1 MNASEIRARLKPW
14 MLPIAMTL
22 GAIFHN
28 YMGYL
33 AWMAPWLIF
42 AMLLLTFCKINPHEV
57 RLTKLTAM
65 LLPMQVLGGVAIYLA
80 LRPLSVSLA
89 EGIFICVFCPTATAA
104 PVIVGM
110 LGGSVPRL
118 ATFSVMSNI
127 ACAATAPLLFTL
139 MGSDGVEFLPTFLT
153 ISAKVIPLIISPLL
167 VALLL
172 MKAAPKVHRQL
183 SAHAGLAF
191 YLWAVSLIVCVGQ
204 AVSFVMKE
212 PPSAIP
218 LMIALA
224 LGAGAACLLQFI
236 AGRRVGE
243 RVGDRVAATQA
254 LMQKNTVLSI
264 WMATTFLHPIC
275 SVAPA
280 AYIAWQNTLNSIQ
293 LYKHQRHAATAKG
306 DGAGSRDTS
315 GRRAESA
322 QANP

>member
-1 MNASEIRARLKPW
+1 MKASEIRARLKPW
-14 MLPIAMTL
+14 MLPIAMGL

-42 AMLLLTFCKINPHEV
+42 SMLLLTFCKINPREV

-65 LLPMQVLGGVAIYLA
+65 LLPVQVLGGVAAYLA
-80 LRPLSVSLA
+80 LRPLSPTFA
-89 EGIFICVFCPTATAA
+89 EGMFICIFCPTATAA

-118 ATFSVMSNI
+118 ATYSVMSNI
-127 ACAATAPLLFTL
+127 ACAAIAPLLFTL
-139 MGSDGVEFLPTFLT
+139 MGADGIEFLPTFLT
-153 ISAKVIPLIISPLL
+153 ISAKVVPLIIAPLL
-167 VALLL
+167 VALVL
-172 MKAAPKVHRQL
+172 MKVAPRVHHQL
-183 SAHAGLAF
+183 SDHAGLAF

-204 AVSFVMKE
+204 AVSFVMQE

-224 LGAGAACLLQFI
+224 VGAGAACLAQYAI
-236 AGRRVGE
+236 GRKVGH

-254 LMQKNTVLSI
+254 LMQKNTVLAI
-264 WMATTFLHPIC
+264 WMATTFLSPVC

-293 LYKHQRHAATAKG
+293 LYR
-306 DGAGSRDTS
+306 AGKRDTN
-315 GRRAESA
+315 GHRAESA
-322 QANP
+322 QARP

>member
-1 MNASEIRARLKPW
+1 MKASEIRARLKPW
-14 MLPIAMTL
+14 MLPIAMGL
-22 GAIFHN
+22 GVVFHN
-28 YMGYL
+28 YMGYVS
-33 AWMAPWLIF
+33 WIAPWLIF
-42 AMLLLTFCKINPHEV
+42 AMLLLTFCKINPREV

-65 LLPMQVLGGVAIYLA
+65 LLPVQVFGGIAAYLA
-80 LRPLSVSLA
+80 LRPLSVGLA
-89 EGIFICVFCPTATAA
+89 EGVFICIFCPTATAA

-118 ATFSVMSNI
+118 APFSVMSNI

-139 MGSDGVEFLPTFLT
+139 MGSESVEFLPTFLT
-153 ISAKVIPLIISPLL
+153 ISAKVIPLIIAPLL

-172 MKAAPKVHRQL
+172 MKVAPKAHHQL
-183 SAHAGLAF
+183 ADHAGLAF

-204 AVSFVMKE
+204 AVSFVMQE

-224 LGAGAACLLQFI
+224 LSAGAACAVQFFI
-236 AGRRVGE
+236 GRRVGE

-280 AYIAWQNTLNSIQ
+280 AYIAWQNTLNSYQ
-293 LYKHQRHAATAKG
+293 LYKHSKSAA
-306 DGAGSRDTS
+306 AGRRDTS
-315 GRRAESA
+315 VRHAE
-322 QANP
+322 